1 MVVRTQQWAKQ
12 HPSWRSHTGSWLRT
26 LDWMGTRVSSPG
38 CSDRS
43 GVGCEQPGSRKDRG
57 SSPGRYHQSPS
68 EATSHT
74 SDCHCQAATEAATCL
89 FHALGEG
96 CTLSSLI
103 VVQLL
108 SCVWLFAA
116 PWTAAR
122 QASLSFTSSWSLLKL
137 MSIMSMMPSNHLC
150 HPLLLPPSIFPSIK
164 GFSNESALLIRWPKF
179 QLHHQFFQ

>member
-122 QASLSFTSSWSLLKL
+122 QASLSFTVSQSLLRL
-137 MSIMSMMPSNHLC
+137 ISIESMMPSNHLILC
-150 HPLLLPPSIFPSIK
+150 HPPAFCLS
-164 GFSNESALLIRWPKF
+164 
-179 QLHHQFFQ
+179 QHQVLF